1 MGMLPKHET
10 HQRIAEAFVLWV
22 AYGKL
27 VDDGQTEL
35 EVIASLVAPAVE
47 PEEVAIYLAS
57 HGVGVYGD
65 GLRYDDEHLRALQAI
80 ANGRHEAGPD
90 L

>member
-47 PEEVAIYLAS
+47 PEEVAIYLIPRVS
-57 HGVGVYGD
+57 WGGR
-65 GLRYDDEHLRALQAI
+65 LRRRAPIRRRAP
-80 ANGRHEAGPD
+80 AGPAGHRERAA
-90 L
+90 